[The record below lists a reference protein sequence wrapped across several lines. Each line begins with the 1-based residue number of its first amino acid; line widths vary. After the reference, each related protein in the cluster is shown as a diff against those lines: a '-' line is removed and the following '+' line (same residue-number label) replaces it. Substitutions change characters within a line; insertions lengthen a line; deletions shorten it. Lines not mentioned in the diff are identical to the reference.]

1 MSMKTHLPAV
11 VIALLIPLSVQAQ
24 QTVSLT
30 VERSIEIGLS
40 NSKSLHAAMM
50 GLEAADARSSEASV
64 ARFATLKFGGGYT
77 RLSEVPPFD
86 IGPYHPLLTEPIT
99 VSSAVLDNYALRLSL
114 QHPVFTGLR
123 LRKNADL
130 AEYTAEAT
138 EKDVSRNK
146 SDLIYTIRSAYWNLY
161 KSNEF
166 KGVIDEIVTQMSAHL
181 KDVQGFF
188 EQGIATKNDVLR
200 VETQLSNAELMQL
213 DATNNVQ
220 LAMLG
225 LNNIIGLPLG
235 TKVEIASQLQKATTS
250 SYNVDE
256 LIHQANELRPD
267 VKALELRVKAG
278 EAGVGLAQS
287 GWFPQI
293 YLFGNYYYSR
303 PNQRFFPTVDAF
315 KNTWDIDINVSM
327 DIWNWGTTIHQ
338 TNEAQ
343 ALLAQT
349 HDALSQ
355 LRDDVSLEV
364 TQSYLSLIESR
375 NRIDVAEKGVAQ
387 AEENYRIT
395 NEKFQS
401 GLVLNSDVLDAE
413 VLLLQAKFNYIQA
426 LVDHELA
433 DAKLQK
439 ATASDLHY

>member
-86 IGPYHPLLTEPIT
+86 IGPYPPLLTEPIT

-114 QHPVFTGLR
+114 QQPVFTGLR